1 MGEAVDTTVRK
12 AMGEAV
18 GGTVGTTVKGAAIKV
33 AGVARSPCPEP
44 KYRPVA
50 DASAPIDKK
59 RSTYIRYKYFCGGF
73 FCSTTTRGS
82 FSSRGASLLSVVKAI
97 IFDDDERGLIREV
110 GQRGITRLKYNY
122 LNSK

>member
-1 MGEAVDTTVRK
+1 MGTI
-12 AMGEAV
+12 MGEAV
-18 GGTVGTTVKGAAIKV
+18 GTTVRTAMGEAVGTTVKGAAIKV

-73 FCSTTTRGS
+73 FCSTTTRGALS
-82 FSSRGASLLSVVKAI
+82 LIGALSSRGTLRKKLERAI
-97 IFDDDERGLIREV
+97 IFDDDERGLSEV
-110 GQRGITRLKYNY
+110 GTARYYEVKL
-122 LNSK
+122 